1 MATTAPKRKHA
12 GGKPRDLEKRELFC
26 REYVIDRNGARAAAA
41 AGFGPGG
48 AKQRAYLLLEE
59 PAVQRRIK
67 ELTKRALDRADITAE
82 RVMLELGRLAFADVR
97 HLFDDKGELRPVH
110 DLPDDV
116 AATIAGLDVQV
127 ETSEKGS
134 VITRTHKIRRSDKV
148 QALGVLARHFKL
160 VGTEI
165 DETVGVAMAVAERM
179 ERAAERLKRM
189 RPDK

>member
-1 MATTAPKRKHA
+1 MAKAAPKKRT
-12 GGKPRDLEKRELFC
+12 GGKPRDLDKRERFC
-26 REYVIDRNGARAAAA
+26 HEYVIDRNGARAAIA
-41 AGFGPGG
+41 AGFAPTG
-48 AKQRAYLLLEE
+48 AKNRAYLLLEE
-59 PAVQRRIK
+59 PAVQKRIR
-67 ELTKRALDRADITAE
+67 ELTQRALDRADITAE

-97 HLFDDKGELRPVH
+97 HLFDEKGELRAVH
-110 DLPDDV
+110 ELNDDV

-148 QALGVLARHFKL
+148 QALGVLARHFKI
-160 VGTEI
+160 VGAEI